1 MGASCFDT
9 KKNQNIKIRKNKIFE
24 DNNSSDEDAKYKKNK
39 NTNQKTNKKSE
50 SQKIN
55 LEEDNK
61 EISIKKKQNR
71 KKEDKNENIRD
82 IKKKKENEKNNENGN
97 RNENNNFKKIKE
109 NIEDKKKEIEE
120 SKNKNLMKSYIPKLK
135 IENNFYIVCPTCKF
149 LFPTIKKFD
158 YDPKEKDFQILYTC
172 KCNPSSKLSKSNFL
186 NFINFNRPLEINEN
200 FNESKMAKKL
210 LQAAKEN
217 EDFPGKDI
225 SCNALKQSIYVN
237 GAAPPASINKSIKD
251 SNIIKSMFPKFKASV
266 LNPIKEEKE
275 GKKNSNREVI
285 ISHAF
290 SESSKNEE
298 EDEVAEEEEKKENLD
313 NMKYTCDKTF
323 QKNARISSLIE
334 LESGYLATG
343 SYDCKICIWDINK
356 PSGTIYEREFQ
367 EMGIIICLLE
377 MKPNYLLAGTNNNYI
392 SLWNLNSEN
401 KSPEFYFFGHNL
413 WVNCLVKCNEEIFA
427 SCSND
432 KSIMTW
438 NFTKKQRILRFNAHD
453 DCVLSLIKLKNGNL
467 CSGGA
472 DLLIKIW
479 NWKTGEC
486 LSKLEGY
493 NNWIRCIC
501 QLNDKILLIGSE
513 NIITIWENQQVKA
526 YLTDHEHDVRDICV
540 INENYFASGSFDNT
554 IKIWETKEFNCI
566 QTLKGHNS
574 NVIKIIKL
582 KGTNNLASCSTD
594 YTLKIWKPNYE

>member
-9 KKNQNIKIRKNKIFE
+9 KKNH
-24 DNNSSDEDAKYKKNK
+24 NSSDEDAKYKKNK
-39 NTNQKTNKKSE
+39 NTNQKTNKKSN

-61 EISIKKKQNR
+61 EIIIKKKQNR

-82 IKKKKENEKNNENGN
+82 IKKKKENEKNNEKKNENGN

-200 FNESKMAKKL
+200 FNESKIAKKL

-323 QKNARISSLIE
+323 
-334 LESGYLATG
+334 
-343 SYDCKICIWDINK
+343 
-356 PSGTIYEREFQ
+356 
-367 EMGIIICLLE
+367 
-377 MKPNYLLAGTNNNYI
+377 
-392 SLWNLNSEN
+392 
-401 KSPEFYFFGHNL
+401 
-413 WVNCLVKCNEEIFA
+413 
-427 SCSND
+427 
-432 KSIMTW
+432 
-438 NFTKKQRILRFNAHD
+438 
-453 DCVLSLIKLKNGNL
+453 
-467 CSGGA
+467 
-472 DLLIKIW
+472 
-479 NWKTGEC
+479 
-486 LSKLEGY
+486 
-493 NNWIRCIC
+493 
-501 QLNDKILLIGSE
+501 
-513 NIITIWENQQVKA
+513 
-526 YLTDHEHDVRDICV
+526 
-540 INENYFASGSFDNT
+540 
-554 IKIWETKEFNCI
+554 
-566 QTLKGHNS
+566 
-574 NVIKIIKL
+574 
-582 KGTNNLASCSTD
+582 
-594 YTLKIWKPNYE
+594 

>member
-1 MGASCFDT
+1 
-9 KKNQNIKIRKNKIFE
+9 
-24 DNNSSDEDAKYKKNK
+24 
-39 NTNQKTNKKSE
+39 
-50 SQKIN
+50 
-55 LEEDNK
+55 
-61 EISIKKKQNR
+61 
-71 KKEDKNENIRD
+71 
-82 IKKKKENEKNNENGN
+82 
-97 RNENNNFKKIKE
+97 
-109 NIEDKKKEIEE
+109 
-120 SKNKNLMKSYIPKLK
+120 MKSYIPKLK

-298 EDEVAEEEEKKENLD
+298 EEEVAEEEEKKENLD
-313 NMKYTCDKTF
+313 NMKYICDKTF

-392 SLWNLNSEN
+392 SLWNLNSHKREYIF
-401 KSPEFYFFGHNL
+401 EGHTM
-413 WVNCLVKCNEEIFA
+413 WVNGLAKCNEEKFA

-432 KSIMTW
+432 KNIIIWDFTNKTLVNKISAHNESILT
-438 NFTKKQRILRFNAHD
+438 I
-453 DCVLSLIKLKNGNL
+453 IKLNNGNL
-467 CSGGA
+467 CSGSC
-472 DLLIKIW
+472 DLIIKIW
-479 NWKTGEC
+479 NWETAEC
-486 LSKLEGY
+486 LYKYEGFE
-493 NNWIRCIC
+493 NWIRCIC
-501 QLNDKILLIGSE
+501 QFDDQTLIVGSDKT
-513 NIITIWENQQVKA
+513 ITILKNKEIKA
-526 YLTDHEHDVRDICV
+526 ILSEHNNDVRNICK
-540 INENYFASGSFDNT
+540 IDENYFASASFDNT
-554 IKIWETKEFNCI
+554 IKIWNINFLSCE
-566 QTLKGHNS
+566 QTLEGHTS
-574 NVIKIIKL
+574 NVVNIIKL
-582 KGTNNLASCSTD
+582 KGSNSLASCSTD
-594 YTLKIWKPNYE
+594 NTIKIWRQN